1 MKKKHSFSVAP
12 LFVLASLLPSPL
24 FAAPSASDGEDAVFD
39 ALVAPLV
46 KVSVSSAERVREGD
60 DVLAIGL
67 AFFGPIPAVD
77 LRYRRGLG
85 EHTEL
90 DVALATAGVVQRL
103 RVGGRYQLVGDAPV
117 QVALRAS
124 ILEVHAFDGDDVL
137 AAGVGPGFVIS
148 FIEPAFTWTLALDAA
163 WSFAD
168 AGGFGPGRAVQVQ
181 PSLSIELPIEADVA
195 VLVEV
200 STLAT
205 LGTYERWVLP
215 VVSASLA
222 W

>member
-1 MKKKHSFSVAP
+1 MKKQRPFS
-12 LFVLASLLPSPL
+12 LASSLVLTLSALPSAA
-24 FAAPSASDGEDAVFD
+24 FASSPDGEDAVLE
-39 ALVAPLV
+39 ALVAPIV
-46 KVSVSSAERVREGD
+46 KTSVSSAERVREGD

-77 LRYRRGLG
+77 VRYRRGLG

-90 DVALATAGVVQRL
+90 DAALATAGVVQRL
-103 RVGGRYQLVGDAPV
+103 RFGGRYQLVGDAPV

-124 ILEVHAFDGDDVL
+124 ILEVHAFDGDDRL

-148 FIEPAFTWTLALDAA
+148 FIEPAFTWTLSLDAA

-181 PSLSIELPIEADVA
+181 PSLSIELPIEDDVA
-195 VLVEV
+195 VHVEV
-200 STLAT
+200 TTLAT